1 MNVAVG
7 TASAKT
13 EKEQVLT
20 SLQQIEK
27 SLRRTA
33 GGSGF
38 LTLQDSILQME
49 KSVFSFDDDEPG
61 AAALLNEIAPETISD
76 VHEAYRQ
83 WQDQLELEFAQRLI
97 QGEAAL
103 SDYVLYNRFEEL
115 VRRELALVSDTSLQR
130 ILFVGN
136 GPLPVSA
143 IHAHLQTG
151 VPVDCVARDEQAF
164 AISAQALEACDL
176 SRAIHVFSSKS
187 QYDLADYNLI
197 VIEIQ
202 AEPGRNILKR
212 LRKQW
217 HADCQLLYRTSHGL
231 RKLIHPDTLDANVRG
246 FHARSWQLAQG
257 EQTIS
262 TCLLESAKKAAADVQ
277 MEWVEEIDSER
288 ALQLLHLMNRTL
300 EEETTIGF
308 PGPIDDEAGL
318 RLMRQLNADVIAGCR
333 HVLIAEKDGVV
344 VGQLILTPNSTPN
357 HHHMVE
363 LTRGTIDR
371 SFRGGGLALRA
382 FQEVARKCEE
392 LGREVICL
400 DVRAGTM
407 AAIWWQHFGFKQYG
421 LLADYSRVGD
431 KKYAGL
437 FLTQTTAELK
447 QRLREIVRS
456 HIRPAPVNESASA
469 FPQSL
474 SAARKEV

>member
-1 MNVAVG
+1 MNLAVG
-7 TASAKT
+7 TASVGT

-20 SLQQIEK
+20 SVQQLEENF
-27 SLRRTA
+27 RRMA
-33 GGSGF
+33 GKNSGV
-38 LTLQDSILQME
+38 LALQDSILQME
-49 KSVFSFDDDEPG
+49 KSLFSFDDDETG
-61 AAALLNEIAPETISD
+61 AAALLDEIAPETISG

-83 WQDQLELEFAQRLI
+83 WLDQRELEFAQRLI
-97 QGEAAL
+97 QGEAL
-103 SDYVLYNRFEEL
+103 LPDYFLYNRFEEL
-115 VRRELALVSDTSLQR
+115 VRRELALVSDSSLQR

-136 GPLPVSA
+136 GPLPISA

-151 VPVDCVARDEQAF
+151 VPIDCLARDGQAC
-164 AISAQALEACDL
+164 AIAAQVLEACHL
-176 SRAIHVFSSKS
+176 SRSVRSVSVKS
-187 QYDLADYNLI
+187 QYDLSSYGLI
-197 VIEIQ
+197 VIEIH
-202 AEPGRNILKR
+202 AASGRNVLKR
-212 LRKQW
+212 LRKRW
-217 HADCQLLYRTSHGL
+217 HAGCQLLYRTSHGL
-231 RKLIHPDTLDANVRG
+231 RKIIHPDTLGTNARG
-246 FHARSWQLAQG
+246 FHTVSWQLAQG

-262 TCLLESAKKAAADVQ
+262 TCSLEPAKKAASDVE
-277 MEWVEEIDSER
+277 MEWVQGIDSER
-288 ALQLLHLMNRTL
+288 ALQILRLMNRTL

-318 RLMRQLNADVIAGCR
+318 PLMRQLNADVIAGRR
-333 HVLIAEKDGVV
+333 HVLVAEKDGVV

-371 SFRGGGLALRA
+371 SFRGGGLALLA
-382 FQEVARKCEE
+382 FQEVAQKCEE

-421 LLADYSRVGD
+421 LLLDYSRVGD

-447 QRLREIVRS
+447 QRLREMVKPHART
-456 HIRPAPVNESASA
+456 APLN
-469 FPQSL
+469 
-474 SAARKEV
+474 